1 MRVRMVVNHHS
12 TSEAVTVLGCC
23 TDIRNRVEGKYQA
36 ERHTVVRVI
45 PKCTCLACSRELV
58 LERVVWS
65 NRALIYTDWA
75 VSPAATLLEE
85 TVPVLKVSQVNNAT
99 TDSQKKKG
107 VQCWCLSTW
116 SCRLS
121 H

>member
-1 MRVRMVVNHHS
+1 MVVNHHS

-23 TDIRNRVEGKYQA
+23 TDIRNRVESKYQA

-65 NRALIYTDWA
+65 NRALIHTDWA

-85 TVPVLKVSQVNNAT
+85 TVPVLKVSQVSNAT
-99 TDSQKKKG
+99 TDSQKKKRAYNAG
-107 VQCWCLSTW
+107 ACQHGRVG
-116 SCRLS
+116 
-121 H
+121 